1 MAVYAY
7 HARDTRHRAQQG
19 TISAD
24 SPALARHALRQ
35 RGLVISRIST
45 VTTQQKSHWSRRRN
59 ASATLCEVWRQ
70 LALLLRAGVPLATA
84 LEVLTQQHRGWMQAI
99 LRELHEAVQSGRA
112 LADALETRPQLFDTV
127 TISVIQV
134 GQTSG
139 SLDLALESLAE
150 FASRRENLR
159 QRLTNVLIYPCILC
173 VVGLAVVLF
182 MMTYVVPQL
191 VEVLEAA
198 GRSLPLAT
206 RWLKTGS
213 DFLITG
219 WPALVAIAVLLI
231 CVAVPSFRHPRRR
244 RQIERVTL
252 RIPVAGDLLRKSW
265 IAHVT
270 LLLSLLLRAN
280 VRFVEALRIIR
291 QGLRQRVLADELQRL
306 ETAVEAGSDIAPPL
320 ANSVVFPPLAVHV
333 LGIGQNTGE
342 LPRMLDQLREGYD
355 SEVTVATTRFLA
367 LLEPVLVL
375 VMASVIGFVLY
386 ASLLPILEAT
396 RAIQ

>member
-1 MAVYAY
+1 M
-7 HARDTRHRAQQG
+7 
-19 TISAD
+19 
-24 SPALARHALRQ
+24 
-35 RGLVISRIST
+35 
-45 VTTQQKSHWSRRRN
+45 
-59 ASATLCEVWRQ
+59 
-70 LALLLRAGVPLATA
+70 ALLLRTGIPLATA
-84 LEVLTQQHRGWMQAI
+84 LGVLAKQHRGWMQAV

-112 LADALETRPQLFDTV
+112 LGDALVQRPDLFDTV
-127 TISVIQV
+127 TINVIRV
-134 GQTSG
+134 GQASG

-150 FASRRENLR
+150 FSSRRENLR

-173 VVGLAVVLF
+173 IVGLGVVIF

-198 GRSLPLAT
+198 GRTLPLAT
-206 RWLKTGS
+206 RWLKAAS
-213 DFLITG
+213 DLLIAG
-219 WPALVAIAVLLI
+219 WPVMVVILLLFIGGGVL
-231 CVAVPSFRHPRRR
+231 SFRHPRRR
-244 RQIERVTL
+244 RQIERVIL

-270 LLLSLLLRAN
+270 LLLALLLRAN
-280 VRFVEALRIIR
+280 VRFIEALRIIR

-306 ETAVEAGSDIAPPL
+306 EAAVEAGSDIAPPL
-320 ANSVVFPPLAVHV
+320 EDSLVFPPLAVHV
-333 LGIGQNTGE
+333 LAIGQNTGE

-367 LLEPVLVL
+367 ILEPALVL
-375 VMASVIGFVLY
+375 IMASVIGFVLY